1 MQEGIELSSA
11 EVKIDVQ
18 QHAADQSKS
27 KHRKPMLQRQTTDD
41 FSPGDTALDV
51 EEVRPD
57 AAASSSQQ
65 SPEERRKNFKLA
77 KGWSD
82 VALQDQ

>member
-1 MQEGIELSSA
+1 
-11 EVKIDVQ
+11 
-18 QHAADQSKS
+18 
-27 KHRKPMLQRQTTDD
+27 MLQRQTTDE

-57 AAASSSQQ
+57 TSASTSQQ